1 LAHTRGGTE
10 ALKFYASLRL
20 DIRRIGPVKDKEEVI
35 GSQVKV
41 KVVKNKIARP
51 FQVAV
56 FDIMYAAGISQT
68 SLLVDIGSERGIIE
82 KSGAYYSYNGQRI
95 GQGRENAKL
104 YLADNPAIMAE
115 IEEKVKAVLGI
126 TPAGAVEVEALEE

>member
-1 LAHTRGGTE
+1 
-10 ALKFYASLRL
+10 
-20 DIRRIGPVKDKEEVI
+20 VKDKEEVI

-51 FQVAV
+51 FQVAI